1 MILEIAQK
9 GVFLKPI
16 TMNSLI
22 KYLRDTSA
30 ELRQVKWP
38 TQEQALF
45 YTALVVV
52 ISFLVSLYIGAFDY
66 LFSQAMNFI
75 INTF

>member
-1 MILEIAQK
+1 
-9 GVFLKPI
+9 
-16 TMNSLI
+16 MNSFI

-45 YTALVVV
+45 YTTLVVV
-52 ISFLVSLYIGAFDY
+52 VSFLVAMYIGLFDY
-66 LFSQAMNFI
+66 LFSQVMNFI
-75 INTF
+75 ISTF